1 MADATESLRT
11 LRIAHAELQ
20 RRCRKQTKQL
30 KDKENPSVGK
40 ASTLQAENASL
51 RQRTKH
57 LSQKLRAQ
65 TDHAER
71 ERQTLQRRSSC
82 EVAGSGAVR
91 AAEEF
96 CKRAEDAEARTRAA
110 LAENTELQNHCK
122 DLKSALT
129 RQGKHF
135 TFSGQEPAKARDA
148 LEAHLASEDVLG
160 FAGSQLSRNPRSP
173 PAARSPNLHDGLS
186 EVWHTRYDQASKRL
200 AEAERTIADQTG
212 TITGLEQQIS
222 APASPEVLFYGHK
235 TSEGLEGGQ
244 FEFPNLTAG
253 GFETFPPIEAGL
265 SATRDAPFQDIGTPV
280 DAPDRRDD
288 ASMASRSPVVLRDA
302 LPPIDDTAAKEREA
316 AAAQRDEVVRA
327 ELRLIREGQEAL
339 ARSLHKPAEAPA
351 PSPTNDSAALRS
363 ARARAQGLED
373 ALATLRS
380 KESEKREKLEASMR
394 TLREDLD
401 ARDVVVR
408 ALRDDIADRDATI
421 GELGAKVRAADRLE
435 GRLAAVT
442 RAREEADAR
451 LAAAV
456 EAAAAAEGR
465 LVEAEARLSQR
476 AAAPAA
482 PAVPPLVTGTPARPP
497 TADEPLAEP
506 PVARTPARLPTADM
520 PLSSGSD
527 APLALAAGPLSP
539 RDPPARPVAVAAPAP
554 ARAPAASKPAVDDV
568 GPPAEVSPDKTAFDV
583 AARVDLATAAAF
595 AAGRAAAAVNPPAPP
610 SPRELP
616 RVWWSAPG
624 E

>member
-96 CKRAEDAEARTRAA
+96 CKRAEDAEARTREA
-110 LAENTELQNHCK
+110 LMENTELQNHCK
-122 DLKSALT
+122 DLKAALT

-135 TFSGQEPAKARDA
+135 TFSGQEPAAQRDA

-200 AEAERTIADQTG
+200 AEAEHKAADQAATIA
-212 TITGLEQQIS
+212 GLEQQIS
-222 APASPEVLFYGHK
+222 APASPEVLFYGRPA
-235 TSEGLEGGQ
+235 SEGR
-244 FEFPNLTAG
+244 FAFPDLTAG

-265 SATRDAPFQDIGTPV
+265 SATRDAPFQDFGTPV
-280 DAPDRRDD
+280 DAPDRRDN
-288 ASMASRSPVVLRDA
+288 ASMASHSPVVLRAA

-316 AAAQRDEVVRA
+316 AALKRDEEVRA

-339 ARSLHKPAEAPA
+339 ARSLQKPAEAPA
-351 PSPTNDSAALRS
+351 PSPATDSAALRS
-363 ARARAQGLED
+363 ARVRAQGLED
-373 ALATLRS
+373 ALATLRGE
-380 KESEKREKLEASMR
+380 ESEKREKLEASMR
-394 TLREDLD
+394 ALREDLD
-401 ARDVVVR
+401 ARDGVVR

-421 GELGAKVRAADRLE
+421 GDLEAKVRAADRLE

-451 LAAAV
+451 LAAAAV
-456 EAAAAAEGR
+456 ERAAAAEGR

-476 AAAPAA
+476 AAAPA
-482 PAVPPLVTGTPARPP
+482 VPPLVAGTPARPP
-497 TADEPLAEP
+497 TADEPLAEPPVAEP

-527 APLALAAGPLSP
+527 APPALAAGPLSP
-539 RDPPARPVAVAAPAP
+539 RDPPARPVAVAAPTP
-554 ARAPAASKPAVDDV
+554 ARAPAASTPAADDV
-568 GPPAEVSPDKTAFDV
+568 VPPAEVSPDKTALDV

-610 SPRELP
+610 APRELP